1 MKIDG
6 PGSIGETGSVKK
18 QNNSPKVDGNAFAD
32 ILSNA
37 VGGTTPDGQVSGSSP
52 LAPIS
57 KVPFLGNITSAGSD
71 SSAVTSQ
78 LDSMID
84 DLSLFRNSLAN
95 QNIDLAKLRPMID
108 SLLAHKDELAA
119 MLRDMP
125 EGELKSLVSSAISM
139 VIDQSIQYDSAT
151 TLQ

>member
-6 PGSIGETGSVKK
+6 AGSVGETGSVRK
-18 QNNSPKVDGNAFAD
+18 QVNPNKVDGNTFAD
-32 ILSNA
+32 MLNNA
-37 VGGTTPDGQVSGSSP
+37 VGATTPAGQVSGSAP

-57 KVPFLGNITSAGSD
+57 KVPFLGNIPGAGAD
-71 SSAVTSQ
+71 PSAVTSQ
-78 LDSMID
+78 LGSLID
-84 DLSLFRNSLAN
+84 DLSMFQNSLAN
-95 QNIDLAKLRPMID
+95 QNIDMAKLRPMID
-108 SLLAHKDELAA
+108 SLLAHKDELAG

-125 EGELKSLVSSAISM
+125 EGELKNLVSSAISM